1 MGKTVR
7 KGFGVSLWRR
17 EFLPHI
23 IVERPLGISDMSKN
37 NDITRADDQFFIMN
51 NSITF
56 RNFHLYIG
64 LIGYLLSYFF
74 SLANNA
80 DDSFS
85 IFIRI
90 CLFLF
95 STFYIIYNF
104 THPQKILILDRL
116 NGIITFPGFLYGK
129 AITMPFEEVLA
140 EVRGGYGA
148 GMATLALLH
157 QNKLTAYSAILE
169 STPLQSWSFMVWYMD
184 KNRPLPPG
192 KVFDPYRKRD
202 YERRK
207 AEGFP
212 EPLYESWISIFE
224 YYEYYDEQFQARK
237 EHEERQKRRNKRNN
251 KYK

>member
-1 MGKTVR
+1 
-7 KGFGVSLWRR
+7 
-17 EFLPHI
+17 
-23 IVERPLGISDMSKN
+23 MSKN
-37 NDITRADDQFFIMN
+37 DDITRADDQFFIMN

-192 KVFDPYRKRD
+192 KVFDPYRQKD

-207 AEGFP
+207 KEGFP
-212 EPLYESWISIFE
+212 KPLYQSWIATPE
-224 YYEYYDEQFQARK
+224 
-237 EHEERQKRRNKRNN
+237 NP
-251 KYK
+251 

>member
-1 MGKTVR
+1 MGKTV
-7 KGFGVSLWRR
+7 KKEIGFSLWKRK
-17 EFLPHI
+17 FLPHI
-23 IVERPLGISDMSKN
+23 IVELPLGISDMSKN

-104 THPQKILILDRL
+104 THPKKILILDRL

-129 AITMPFEEVLA
+129 PITMSFEEVLA

-192 KVFDPYRKRD
+192 KVFDPYRQKD

-207 AEGFP
+207 KEGFP
-212 EPLYESWISIFE
+212 KPLYQSWIATPE
-224 YYEYYDEQFQARK
+224 
-237 EHEERQKRRNKRNN
+237 NP
-251 KYK
+251 

>member
-1 MGKTVR
+1 MGYQVK
-7 KGFGVSLWRR
+7 KEIGFSLWRR
-17 EFLPHI
+17 TFLPPI

-51 NSITF
+51 NSITLG
-56 RNFHLYIG
+56 NFHLYIG
-64 LIGYLLSYFF
+64 LV
-74 SLANNA
+74 
-80 DDSFS
+80 
-85 IFIRI
+85 
-90 CLFLF
+90 LFLF
-95 STFYIIYNF
+95 ALFLFGEGTNTEITLSASSFLIGSFYIIYNF
-104 THPQKILILDRL
+104 THPKKILILDRL

-192 KVFDPYRKRD
+192 KVFDPYRQKD

-207 AEGFP
+207 KEGFP
-212 EPLYESWISIFE
+212 KPLYQSWIATPE
-224 YYEYYDEQFQARK
+224 
-237 EHEERQKRRNKRNN
+237 NP
-251 KYK
+251 

>member
-1 MGKTVR
+1 MGKTV
-7 KGFGVSLWRR
+7 KKEIGFSLWKRK
-17 EFLPHI
+17 FLPHI
-23 IVERPLGISDMSKN
+23 IVELPLGISDMSKN

-64 LIGYLLSYFF
+64 LVLFF
-74 SLANNA
+74 VT
-80 DDSFS
+80 
-85 IFIRI
+85 
-90 CLFLF
+90 LFLWGESNTEIILSASSF
-95 STFYIIYNF
+95 LIGSFYIIYNF
-104 THPQKILILDRL
+104 THPKKILILDRL

-169 STPLQSWSFMVWYMD
+169 STPLQSWSFIVWYMD

-192 KVFDPYRKRD
+192 KVFDPYRQKD

-207 AEGFP
+207 KEGFP
-212 EPLYESWISIFE
+212 KPLYQSWIATPE
-224 YYEYYDEQFQARK
+224 
-237 EHEERQKRRNKRNN
+237 NP
-251 KYK
+251 

>member
-7 KGFGVSLWRR
+7 KGFGMSLWRR

-23 IVERPLGISDMSKN
+23 IVERPIGINDMSKN
-37 NDITRADDQFFIMN
+37 DDITRADDQFFIMN
-51 NSITF
+51 NSITLG
-56 RNFHLYIG
+56 NFHLYIG

-140 EVRGGYGA
+140 AVKGGYGA
-148 GMATLALLH
+148 GSPTLAILRK
-157 QNKLTAYSAILE
+157 NKLT
-169 STPLQSWSFMVWYMD
+169 STSYDFDLQFSPIQSWSFMVWYMD
-184 KNRPLPPG
+184 KNRPLPQEKCSTPIAKKTRSAAKKKDSPSLFTRAG
-192 KVFDPYRKRD
+192 
-202 YERRK
+202 
-207 AEGFP
+207 
-212 EPLYESWISIFE
+212 
-224 YYEYYDEQFQARK
+224 
-237 EHEERQKRRNKRNN
+237 
-251 KYK
+251 

>member
-1 MGKTVR
+1 MKRELKYVWWKR
-7 KGFGVSLWRR
+7 K
-17 EFLPHI
+17 FLPHI
-23 IVERPLGISDMSKN
+23 IVELPLGISDMSKN

-56 RNFHLYIG
+56 RKFHLYIG
-64 LIGYLLSYFF
+64 LIGYLVSYFF

-104 THPQKILILDRL
+104 THPKKILILDRL

-129 AITMPFEEVLA
+129 AITMPFDEVLA
-140 EVRGGYGA
+140 AVKGGYGA
-148 GMATLALLH
+148 GMATLAILRK
-157 QNKLTAYSAILE
+157 NKLT
-169 STPLQSWSFMVWYMD
+169 STSYDFDLQYKPIQSWSFMVWYMD

-192 KVFDPYRKRD
+192 EIFDPYRQKD

-207 AEGFP
+207 KEGFP
-212 EPLYESWISIFE
+212 KPLYQSWIATPE
-224 YYEYYDEQFQARK
+224 
-237 EHEERQKRRNKRNN
+237 NP
-251 KYK
+251 

>member
-104 THPQKILILDRL
+104 THPKKILILDRL

-129 AITMPFEEVLA
+129 PITMSFEEVLA

-192 KVFDPYRKRD
+192 KVFDPYRQKD

-207 AEGFP
+207 KEGFP
-212 EPLYESWISIFE
+212 KPLYQSWIATPE
-224 YYEYYDEQFQARK
+224 
-237 EHEERQKRRNKRNN
+237 NP
-251 KYK
+251 

>member
-37 NDITRADDQFFIMN
+37 DDITRADDQFFIMN

-104 THPQKILILDRL
+104 THPKKILILDRL

-129 AITMPFEEVLA
+129 PIMMSFEEVLA

-169 STPLQSWSFMVWYMD
+169 STPLESWSFMVWYMD

-192 KVFDPYRKRD
+192 KVFDPYRQKD

-207 AEGFP
+207 KEGFP
-212 EPLYESWISIFE
+212 KPLYQSWIATPE
-224 YYEYYDEQFQARK
+224 
-237 EHEERQKRRNKRNN
+237 NP
-251 KYK
+251 

>member
-1 MGKTVR
+1 MGKTV
-7 KGFGVSLWRR
+7 KKEIGFSLWKRK
-17 EFLPHI
+17 FLPHI
-23 IVERPLGISDMSKN
+23 IVELPLGISDMSKN

-64 LIGYLLSYFF
+64 LV
-74 SLANNA
+74 
-80 DDSFS
+80 
-85 IFIRI
+85 
-90 CLFLF
+90 LFLF
-95 STFYIIYNF
+95 ALFLFGEGTNTEITLSASSFLIGSFYIIYKF
-104 THPQKILILDRL
+104 TSPKKILILDRL

-148 GMATLALLH
+148 GSPTLALLH

-192 KVFDPYRKRD
+192 KVFDSYRQKD

-207 AEGFP
+207 KEGFP
-212 EPLYESWISIFE
+212 KPLYQSWIATPE
-224 YYEYYDEQFQARK
+224 
-237 EHEERQKRRNKRNN
+237 NP
-251 KYK
+251 

>member
-37 NDITRADDQFFIMN
+37 DDITRADDQFFIMN
-51 NSITF
+51 NSITLG
-56 RNFHLYIG
+56 NFHLYIG

-104 THPQKILILDRL
+104 THPKKILILDRL

-129 AITMPFEEVLA
+129 PITMSFEEVLA

-169 STPLQSWSFMVWYMD
+169 STPLESWSFMVWYMD

-192 KVFDPYRKRD
+192 EIFDPYRQKD

-207 AEGFP
+207 KEGFP
-212 EPLYESWISIFE
+212 KPLYQSWIATPE
-224 YYEYYDEQFQARK
+224 
-237 EHEERQKRRNKRNN
+237 NP
-251 KYK
+251 

>member
-7 KGFGVSLWRR
+7 KGFGMSLWRR

-23 IVERPLGISDMSKN
+23 IVERPIGINDMSKN
-37 NDITRADDQFFIMN
+37 DDITRADDQFFIMN
-51 NSITF
+51 NSITLG
-56 RNFHLYIG
+56 NFHLYIG

-129 AITMPFEEVLA
+129 PITMSFEEVLA
-140 EVRGGYGA
+140 QIKGKGYG
-148 GMATLALLH
+148 LALLH
-157 QNKLTAYSAILE
+157 KNKITFYDVDLE
-169 STPLQSWSFMVWYMD
+169 YEPLRSWSFMVWYMD

-192 KVFDPYRKRD
+192 EIFDPYRQKD

-207 AEGFP
+207 KEGFP
-212 EPLYESWISIFE
+212 KPLYQSWIATPE
-224 YYEYYDEQFQARK
+224 
-237 EHEERQKRRNKRNN
+237 NP
-251 KYK
+251 

>member
-37 NDITRADDQFFIMN
+37 DDITRADDQFFIMN

-64 LIGYLLSYFF
+64 LVLFLV
-74 SLANNA
+74 A
-80 DDSFS
+80 
-85 IFIRI
+85 
-90 CLFLF
+90 LFLF
-95 STFYIIYNF
+95 GEGTNTEITLSVATFLIGSFYIIYNF
-104 THPQKILILDRL
+104 THPEKILILDRL

-129 AITMPFEEVLA
+129 PIMMPFEEVLA

-192 KVFDPYRKRD
+192 EIFDPYRQKD

-207 AEGFP
+207 KEGFP
-212 EPLYESWISIFE
+212 KPLYQSWIATPE
-224 YYEYYDEQFQARK
+224 
-237 EHEERQKRRNKRNN
+237 NP
-251 KYK
+251 

>member
-23 IVERPLGISDMSKN
+23 IVERPLGIGEECKEN
-37 NDITRADDQFFIMN
+37 GFIRADDQFFIMN
-51 NSITF
+51 NSVALG
-56 RNFHLYIG
+56 NFHLYIG

-104 THPQKILILDRL
+104 THPKKILILDRL

-129 AITMPFEEVLA
+129 PITMPFEEVLA
-140 EVRGGYGA
+140 AVKGGYGV
-148 GMATLALLH
+148 GMATLAILRK
-157 QNKLTAYSAILE
+157 NKLT
-169 STPLQSWSFMVWYMD
+169 STSYDFDLQYEPIQSWSFMVWYMD

-192 KVFDPYRKRD
+192 KVFDPYRQKD

-207 AEGFP
+207 KEGFP
-212 EPLYESWISIFE
+212 KPLYQSWIATPE
-224 YYEYYDEQFQARK
+224 
-237 EHEERQKRRNKRNN
+237 NP
-251 KYK
+251 

>member
-1 MGKTVR
+1 
-7 KGFGVSLWRR
+7 
-17 EFLPHI
+17 
-23 IVERPLGISDMSKN
+23 MSKN
-37 NDITRADDQFFIMN
+37 DDITRADDQFFIMN

-56 RNFHLYIG
+56 GNFHLYIG

-192 KVFDPYRKRD
+192 KVFDPYRQKD

-207 AEGFP
+207 KEGFP
-212 EPLYESWISIFE
+212 KPLYQSWIATPE
-224 YYEYYDEQFQARK
+224 
-237 EHEERQKRRNKRNN
+237 NP
-251 KYK
+251 

>member
-7 KGFGVSLWRR
+7 KQIGFSLWRR
-17 EFLPHI
+17 TFLPPI

-51 NSITF
+51 NSITLG
-56 RNFHLYIG
+56 NFHLYIG
-64 LIGYLLSYFF
+64 LV
-74 SLANNA
+74 
-80 DDSFS
+80 
-85 IFIRI
+85 
-90 CLFLF
+90 LFLF
-95 STFYIIYNF
+95 ALFLFGEGTNTEITLSASSFLIGSFYIIYNF
-104 THPQKILILDRL
+104 THPKKILILDRL

-148 GMATLALLH
+148 GSPTLALLH

-169 STPLQSWSFMVWYMD
+169 STPLQSWSFIVWYMD

-192 KVFDPYRKRD
+192 KVFDPYRQKD

-207 AEGFP
+207 KEGFP
-212 EPLYESWISIFE
+212 KPLYQSWIATPE
-224 YYEYYDEQFQARK
+224 
-237 EHEERQKRRNKRNN
+237 NP
-251 KYK
+251 